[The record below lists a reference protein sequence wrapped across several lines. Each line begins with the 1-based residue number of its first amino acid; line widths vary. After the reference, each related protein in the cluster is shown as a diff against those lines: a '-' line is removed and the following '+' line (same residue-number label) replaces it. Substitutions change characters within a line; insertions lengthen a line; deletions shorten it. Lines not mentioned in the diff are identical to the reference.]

1 MLDQRIETGLVGGV
15 IGLGA
20 MGFQMAR
27 HMRLKGFQVAG
38 YDISADTNAKAAE
51 LGVVIGE
58 DVANVGR
65 QSDVVF
71 VIVQTDRQV
80 EEVIGGENGLLA
92 AMRPGSVICIA
103 SSVAPDTCK
112 RIEAEAE
119 TRGIGVLDTP
129 LILGQKAADEG
140 RLTIFVGG
148 KPEALEKARPL
159 LSAFGRNIFLIG
171 RSGAGQVAKTVNNM
185 LLWSCICANYEAL
198 SLGKRLGVDI
208 PTLIEALEYSSGA
221 NNSLSRW
228 GQSTGKWAEKDM
240 DVALDLA
247 QQVKLPVPLNSL
259 VDQLMKTMDRDMM
272 KSLLD

>member
-1 MLDQRIETGLVGGV
+1 MDQNVEAGLVGGV

-27 HMRLKGFQVAG
+27 HMRLQGFAVAG
-38 YDISADTNAKAAE
+38 YDISAETNAKAAD
-51 LGVVIGE
+51 LGVIIGG
-58 DVANVGR
+58 DVADVAR

-80 EEVIGGENGLLA
+80 EDVIGGPEGLLNS
-92 AMRPGSVICIA
+92 MRPGSVICIA
-103 SSVAPDTCK
+103 SSVSPDTCK
-112 RIEAEAE
+112 RIEAEAAE
-119 TRGIGVLDTP
+119 RGIGVLDTP

-148 KPEALEKARPL
+148 KAEWLEKARPL

-171 RSGAGQVAKTVNNM
+171 ESGAGQVGKTVNNM

-208 PTLIEALEYSSGA
+208 PTLVAALEFSSGA

-240 DVALDLA
+240 DVALELA
-247 QQVKLPVPLNSL
+247 QQVKLPIPLNGL
-259 VDQLMKTMDRDMM
+259 VDQLMKTMNRERM
-272 KSLLD
+272 KALLD